1 MNIDPAAL
9 GHNKP
14 LAFGLPAAWYHSSET
29 YEQERHRVFAREW
42 LWIGR
47 ESQLKSPGD
56 YVASEIAG
64 YRVFAIRDREGT
76 LRAFHNVCRHRASTV
91 VEKDEGH
98 CDVLRCRYH
107 GWVYDTAGNLRRTPN
122 FGEAAD
128 FRKEDYGLHRISIA
142 VWRGMLFVNLDADAG
157 PLEAGLGDLVRETS
171 AYPIEDYRFV
181 HQEVF
186 DMNCNWKT
194 YTDNFVEGYH
204 VPGIHPPFA
213 AVIDFE
219 RFTTEGRNRT
229 VIMQAPQK
237 DGSFYGGLWLWRYP
251 NTTLSVFPG
260 GMSMSRII
268 PLGTRRTRLVYNFFF
283 ADDSPAAAAKNRDT
297 IERNCQVV
305 REDFGICE
313 TSQGNLESGIF
324 DRGPL
329 SPRHEEGVRHFHDL
343 LRESLAQGPGAGG

>member
-1 MNIDPAAL
+1 MNADPAAV

-14 LAFGLPAAWYHSSET
+14 LAFGLPADWYHAAEI
-29 YEQERHRVFAREW
+29 YEQERRKVFAREW
-42 LWIGR
+42 QWIGR

-56 YVASEIAG
+56 YVAAEIAG
-64 YRVFAIRDREGT
+64 YRVFAIRDRDGV
-76 LRAFHNVCRHRASTV
+76 LRAFHNVCRHRASV
-91 VEKDEGH
+91 IVEKDEGH

-107 GWVYDTAGNLRRTPN
+107 GWVYDTAGNLRKTPY

-128 FRKEDYGLHRISIA
+128 FRKEDYGLLPISVA
-142 VWRGMLFVNLDADAG
+142 VWRGLLFVNLDPAAG
-157 PLEAGLGDLVRETS
+157 PLEEGLGDLVRET
-171 AYPIEDYRFV
+171 APYPIEDYRFV

-186 DMNCNWKT
+186 DMKCNWKT

-213 AVIDFE
+213 AVIDFD

-237 DGSFYGGLWLWRYP
+237 NGSFYGGVWLWRYP
-251 NTTLSVFPG
+251 NTTLSVFPE
-260 GMSMSRII
+260 GMNMSRIL
-268 PLGTRRTRLVYNFFF
+268 PGGPDRTRLIYNFFF
-283 ADDSPAAAAKNRDT
+283 ADDSEAAMARQRDT
-297 IERNCQVV
+297 IARNCQVV

-313 TSQGNLESGIF
+313 TSQGNLEAGIF
-324 DRGPL
+324 QRGPL

-343 LRESLAQGPGAGG
+343 LRQSLDRAA

>member
-1 MNIDPAAL
+1 MTP
-9 GHNKP
+9 P
-14 LAFGLPAAWYHSSET
+14 
-29 YEQERHRVFAREW
+29 
-42 LWIGR
+42 
-47 ESQLKSPGD
+47 
-56 YVASEIAG
+56 
-64 YRVFAIRDREGT
+64 
-76 LRAFHNVCRHRASTV
+76 
-91 VEKDEGH
+91 
-98 CDVLRCRYH
+98 
-107 GWVYDTAGNLRRTPN
+107 GNLRRTPN

-142 VWRGMLFVNLDADAG
+142 VWRGMLFVNLDPDAG

-260 GMSMSRII
+260 GMNMSRII
-268 PLGTRRTRLVYNFFF
+268 PLGARRTRLVYNFFF
-283 ADDSPAAAAKNRDT
+283 ADDFAGRGREEPRHHRAQLPGGARGLRHLRNVPGQPGIGHLRSRPAQPAA
-297 IERNCQVV
+297 
-305 REDFGICE
+305 
-313 TSQGNLESGIF
+313 
-324 DRGPL
+324 
-329 SPRHEEGVRHFHDL
+329 
-343 LRESLAQGPGAGG
+343 

>member
-1 MNIDPAAL
+1 MRTSPVRVQ
-9 GHNKP
+9 
-14 LAFGLPAAWYHSSET
+14 SSEAF
-29 YEQERHRVFAREW
+29 Q
-42 LWIGR
+42 
-47 ESQLKSPGD
+47 QL
-56 YVASEIAG
+56 
-64 YRVFAIRDREGT
+64 
-76 LRAFHNVCRHRASTV
+76 
-91 VEKDEGH
+91 
-98 CDVLRCRYH
+98 
-107 GWVYDTAGNLRRTPN
+107 TAGNQFTCGLTTTNQARCWGAN
-122 FGEAAD
+122 AYGVFGASYSSLLPIAV
-128 FRKEDYGLHRISIA
+128 A
-142 VWRGMLFVNLDADAG
+142 VWRGLLFVNLDPDAG
-157 PLEAGLGDLVRETS
+157 PLQDGLGDLVREAS

-213 AVIDFE
+213 AVIDFDS
-219 RFTTEGRNRT
+219 FTTEGRNRT

-251 NTTLSVFPG
+251 NTTLSIFPG
-260 GMSMSRII
+260 GMNMSRII

-283 ADDSPAAAAKNRDT
+283 GDDLPAAAAKNRDT

-313 TSQGNLESGIF
+313 SYQGNLEAGIF

-343 LRESLAQGPGAGG
+343 LRESLAS